1 MTLPDGAK
9 EGGFA
14 DPSDLPGPGGSPDA
28 GGPIGR
34 GARDGSAPPS
44 RPAAITRLAPEV
56 ASQLAAGEVVER
68 PASVVKELVENSL
81 DAGAREVTVD
91 LEGGGARRIRVS
103 DDGGGIRPSDLP
115 LALERHATSKI
126 ASADDLFRV
135 ASLGFRGEALAS
147 IASVS
152 RLSLTSRAAGEA
164 SGWRVRGGASG
175 PEPARHPVGTT
186 VDVRD
191 LFHNVPARRRF
202 LRAERTELQRAVDTL
217 RRLALARPDVAFR
230 LDHDGRPAFRARSE
244 AGRLD
249 EAIGRGFAA
258 SAAPVRAEADGMHLR
273 GWVGSGSSPRQY
285 FFLNGRG
292 VRDRAIGHAVRV
304 ALEGRL
310 PAGRDAVPVLF
321 LTMDPA
327 LVDVNVHP
335 GKHEVRFR
343 QPRAVHDFL
352 VAGLRRSLSG
362 ELSGLSAREPDPPP
376 YRVSPDPGGL
386 PGLER
391 DAGGR
396 TGEEPPGS
404 GPDSGPGSEPA
415 SGPGSERGPGSGP
428 ERGPP
433 ERPAP
438 GRRPR
443 PAARPPRPGAARG
456 RERPPADDPIVGWI
470 AGRYAVAALEGR
482 VYVIDLRRALGQAIR
497 TACAR
502 ASDASPVRSFP
513 LLVPARAPAAEAGL
527 DRFEPE
533 TVARYGVVL
542 RRVGPALVSLLEL
555 PRELRYCDP
564 AALARSVVEA
574 RTDDVPDVLARE
586 AAGGVPAHPAE
597 RATLLRELLARP
609 EDLLAPAVARE
620 LGEGEAERLFAR

>member
-1 MTLPDGAK
+1 MTSRDGAN
-9 EGGFA
+9 GGA
-14 DPSDLPGPGGSPDA
+14 PTER
-28 GGPIGR
+28 GGP
-34 GARDGSAPPS
+34 APPS
-44 RPAAITRLAPEV
+44 RAAAIARLPPEV

-81 DAGAREVTVD
+81 DAGARTVEID
-91 LEGGGARRIRVS
+91 LEGGGAQRIRVT
-103 DDGGGIRPSDLP
+103 DDGGGIRRTDLA

-147 IASVS
+147 VAAVS
-152 RLSLTSRAAGEA
+152 RFSLTSRVADEA
-164 SGWRVRGGASG
+164 SGWRVRGGGSD
-175 PEPARHPVGTT
+175 PEPVRHPVGTT
-186 VDVRD
+186 VEVRD

-202 LRAERTELQRAVDTL
+202 LRAERTELRHAVDTV

-230 LDHDGRPAFRARSE
+230 LAHDGRTAFRARSE

-258 SAAPVRAEADGMHLR
+258 SAAPVRAEADGMHLG
-273 GWVGSGSSPRQY
+273 GWLGTGSTPRVY

-304 ALEGRL
+304 ALEGRI

-352 VAGLRRSLSG
+352 VTGIRRALSG
-362 ELSGLSAREPDPPP
+362 GLPGLAVREPDPAP
-376 YRVSPDPGGL
+376 YHASPDPGGL
-386 PGLER
+386 PGLDPGPGPGLER

-396 TGEEPPGS
+396 AEEASSASAPEAGAERDPSEPPA
-404 GPDSGPGSEPA
+404 PA
-415 SGPGSERGPGSGP
+415 F
-428 ERGPP
+428 
-433 ERPAP
+433 
-438 GRRPR
+438 RPR
-443 PAARPPRPGAARG
+443 PAARPPRPGAARE
-456 RERPPADDPIVGWI
+456 RERPRADPHIGWI
-470 AGRYAVAALEGR
+470 AERYAVVDVEGR
-482 VYVIDLRRALGQAIR
+482 VYVIDVRRALAQAVR

-502 ASDASPVRSFP
+502 ASDASPLRSFP
-513 LLVPARAPAAEAGL
+513 LLVPARAQVAEARL

-533 TVARYGVVL
+533 TVVRYGMVL
-542 RRVGPALVSLLEL
+542 RRVGPGLVSLLEL

-574 RTDDVPDVLARE
+574 RTDDVPDVLARG

-597 RATLLRELLARP
+597 RAALLRELLARTN
-609 EDLLAPAVARE
+609 ELLAPAVARE
-620 LGEGEAERLFAR
+620 LGETEAGRLFAR

>member
-1 MTLPDGAK
+1 MVTSPDGK
-9 EGGFA
+9 NGGDLA
-14 DPSDLPGPGGSPDA
+14 D
-28 GGPIGR
+28 R
-34 GARDGSAPPS
+34 GAPVALGGSAPPS
-44 RPAAITRLAPEV
+44 RAAAIARLPPEV

-81 DAGAREVTVD
+81 DAGARTVAID
-91 LEGGGARRIRVS
+91 LEGGGAQRIRVT
-103 DDGGGIRPSDLP
+103 DDGGGIRRTDLA

-152 RLSLTSRAAGEA
+152 RFSLTSRVADEA
-164 SGWRVRGGASG
+164 SGWRVGGSG
-175 PEPARHPVGTT
+175 GDPEPVRHPVGTT
-186 VDVRD
+186 VEVRD

-202 LRAERTELQRAVDTL
+202 LRAERTELRHAVDTV

-230 LDHDGRPAFRARSE
+230 LAHDGRTAFRARSE

-258 SAAPVRAEADGMHLR
+258 SAAPVRAEADGMHLG
-273 GWVGSGSSPRQY
+273 GWLGTGSTPRVY

-304 ALEGRL
+304 ALEGRIA
-310 PAGRDAVPVLF
+310 AGRDAVSVLF

-352 VAGLRRSLSG
+352 VTGVRRALSG
-362 ELSGLSAREPDPPP
+362 GLPGLAVREPDPPP
-376 YRVSPDPGGL
+376 FYGSPEPGGL
-386 PGLER
+386 PGLGPGR
-391 DAGGR
+391 DAGAR
-396 TGEEPPGS
+396 PEQEPPAAS
-404 GPDSGPGSEPA
+404 RAPA
-415 SGPGSERGPGSGP
+415 PEAERDPA
-428 ERGPP
+428 GPP
-433 ERPAP
+433 PPAH
-438 GRRPR
+438 RPR
-443 PAARPPRPGAARG
+443 PAGRPPRPGAARE
-456 RERPPADDPIVGWI
+456 RERPPAGPHIGWI
-470 AGRYAVAALEGR
+470 GGRYAVADLEGR
-482 VYVIDLRRALGQAIR
+482 VYVIDLRRALAQAVR

-502 ASDASPVRSFP
+502 ASDASPLRSFP
-513 LLVPARAPAAEAGL
+513 LLVPARVRVAEARL

-533 TVARYGVVL
+533 TVARYGMVL
-542 RRVGPALVSLLEL
+542 RRVGPDLASLLEL
-555 PRELRYCDP
+555 PRELRYGDP

-574 RTDDVPDVLARE
+574 RTDDVPDVLARGASE
-586 AAGGVPAHPAE
+586 GVPAHPAE
-597 RATLLRELLARP
+597 RAALLRELLTRR

-620 LGEGEAERLFAR
+620 IDETQAERLFAR